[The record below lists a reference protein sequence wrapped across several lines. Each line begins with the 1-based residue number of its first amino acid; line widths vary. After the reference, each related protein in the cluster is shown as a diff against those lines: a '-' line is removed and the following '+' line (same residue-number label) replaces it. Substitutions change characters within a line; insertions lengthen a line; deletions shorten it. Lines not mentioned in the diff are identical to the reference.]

1 MIGVTACHAEVPEAH
16 VNPVPLK
23 LPVDYATDIRFAQI
37 STAEGLSQIRV
48 MNIVQDD
55 LGFMWFGTLAGLN
68 RFDGYTFKVFVHERG
83 NPNSPSGVDIE
94 SLFKDRDGALWI
106 GCEQARGP
114 LRSEDGD
121 LHPLSCADGQED

>member
-1 MIGVTACHAEVPEAH
+1 
-16 VNPVPLK
+16 
-23 LPVDYATDIRFAQI
+23 
-37 STAEGLSQIRV
+37 

-83 NPNSPSGVDIE
+83 NPNSLSGVDIE

-106 GCEQARGP
+106 GCEQAAGP